1 MDPAMTHRLWTSR
14 SHFIIRGELIEIF
27 SISHYL
33 PSNGFNF
40 QISQDLAGL
49 GGDSNYYR
57 NSFEFNYYKRLSK
70 RLIGA
75 YKLQGGNINGY
86 NDKYSPLASN
96 FKLGGKKLRGFKSG
110 KIGPKL
116 GNSYT
121 GGQYFYLTSLETNI
135 DLNINAFDITTTAFI
150 DVGSVWGLENPAYGS
165 IDDNH
170 EARSSI
176 GVNFNWDSAIGPINI
191 IYANISN
198 HKEYIVRSKY
208 LVGCDG
214 ANSITRKQMKTTM
227 DNLGFTQK
235 WAVVDLI
242 LKKKKNNLP
251 DRTIQYSNPKQPAT
265 YCRNVGKRR
274 RWEFAIKKNH
284 SDKKVLSES
293 YIWNFLKPWLKKS
306 EAIIERKTIYTFES
320 AIARKWRKG
329 RVFIAGDAAHLM
341 PPFMGQGMCAGI
353 RDASNL
359 AWKIANCLR
368 NKFNETLL
376 NTYQSERS
384 LNVKEYIETTMR
396 MGEFV
401 NAVESIQITDN
412 IKSDNKGI
420 KSMQSIKPKLG
431 KGLGN
436 LKDKN
441 RGKTF
446 PQFKIKNNK
455 TLDNNFSKKGMI
467 VLSSDVNPKTP
478 KYYSILKAKNFSNVS
493 RYLKNIKSKAI
504 LVRPD
509 RFILASAR
517 SNKEVNLLLKKY
529 SSILR

>member
-1 MDPAMTHRLWTSR
+1 MKEFDVTIVGLGPAGGTLANLLAMH
-14 SHFIIRGELIEIF
+14 GF
-27 SISHYL
+27 SILILDREKSFYPL
-33 PSNGFNF
+33 PRAVHFDDEIMRVFQTIGITKDFLKHTIINKGTKFVNSKDKVILDWPRPKKITDNGWYPSYRFH
-40 QISQDLAGL
+40 QPDL
-49 GGDSNYYR
+49 
-57 NSFEFNYYKRLSK
+57 E
-70 RLIGA
+70 
-75 YKLQGGNINGY
+75 
-86 NDKYSPLASN
+86 
-96 FKLGGKKLRGFKSG
+96 KKLRKKLKNYKKVSIEQNSEVK
-110 KIGPKL
+110 KII
-116 GNSYT
+116 NSKN
-121 GGQYFYLTSLETNI
+121 QV
-135 DLNINAFDITTTAFI
+135 D
-150 DVGSVWGLENPAYGS
+150 
-165 IDDNH
+165 
-170 EARSSI
+170 
-176 GVNFNWDSAIGPINI
+176 I
-191 IYANISN
+191 IYANISS

-284 SDKKVLSES
+284 SDKKVLSER

-467 VLSSDVNPKTP
+467 VLSSDVNPKTS

>member
-1 MDPAMTHRLWTSR
+1 MKEFDVTVVGLGPAGGTLANLLAMHD
-14 SHFIIRGELIEIF
+14 F
-27 SISHYL
+27 SILILDREKSFYPL
-33 PSNGFNF
+33 PRAVHFDDEIMRVFQTIGITKEFLKHTIINKGTKFVNSKDKVILDWPRPKKITANGWYPSYRFH
-40 QISQDLAGL
+40 QPDL
-49 GGDSNYYR
+49 
-57 NSFEFNYYKRLSK
+57 E
-70 RLIGA
+70 
-75 YKLQGGNINGY
+75 
-86 NDKYSPLASN
+86 
-96 FKLGGKKLRGFKSG
+96 KKLRKKLKNYKKVLVEQNSEVI
-110 KIGPKL
+110 KIK
-116 GNSYT
+116 NSKNHVDITY
-121 GGQYFYLTSLETNI
+121 
-135 DLNINAFDITTTAFI
+135 LNIN
-150 DVGSVWGLENPAYGS
+150 
-165 IDDNH
+165 
-170 EARSSI
+170 
-176 GVNFNWDSAIGPINI
+176 
-191 IYANISN
+191 N
-198 HKEYIVRSKY
+198 HKEYLVRSKY
-208 LVGCDG
+208 VIGCDG
-214 ANSITRKQMKTTM
+214 ANSITRKQMKTKM

-265 YCRNVGKRR
+265 YCRNVGRRR

-284 SDKKVLSES
+284 SDKKVLSEN
-293 YIWNFLKPWLKKS
+293 YIWHFLKPWLNKS

-359 AWKIANCLR
+359 AWKIANCIR

-436 LKDKN
+436 LKDRN

-446 PQFKIKNNK
+446 PQFKLKNNK
-455 TLDNNFSKKGMI
+455 ILDDYFSKKGMI
-467 VLSSDVNPKTP
+467 ILSSDIKPKTS
-478 KYYSILKAKNFSNVS
+478 KNDSILKAKNLSEVS
-493 RYLKNIKSKAI
+493 RYLKNINSKAI

-517 SNKEVNLLLKKY
+517 SNKDVGVLFKKY

>member
-1 MDPAMTHRLWTSR
+1 MKEFDVTIVGLGPAGGTLANLLAMHD
-14 SHFIIRGELIEIF
+14 F
-27 SISHYL
+27 SILILDREKSFYPL
-33 PSNGFNF
+33 PRAVHFDDEIMRVFQTIGITKEFLKHTIINKGTKFVNSKDKVILDWPRPKKITDNGWYPSYRFH
-40 QISQDLAGL
+40 QPDL
-49 GGDSNYYR
+49 
-57 NSFEFNYYKRLSK
+57 E
-70 RLIGA
+70 
-75 YKLQGGNINGY
+75 
-86 NDKYSPLASN
+86 
-96 FKLGGKKLRGFKSG
+96 KKLRKKLKNYKKVLIEQNSEVK
-110 KIGPKL
+110 KIQ
-116 GNSYT
+116 NSKNHVEITY
-121 GGQYFYLTSLETNI
+121 I
-135 DLNINAFDITTTAFI
+135 NIN
-150 DVGSVWGLENPAYGS
+150 
-165 IDDNH
+165 
-170 EARSSI
+170 
-176 GVNFNWDSAIGPINI
+176 
-191 IYANISN
+191 N
-198 HKEYIVRSKY
+198 HKEYLLRSKY
-208 LVGCDG
+208 VIGCDG
-214 ANSITRKQMKTTM
+214 ANSITRKQMKTKM

-265 YCRNVGKRR
+265 YCRNVGRRR

-284 SDKKVLSES
+284 SDKKVLSEN
-293 YIWNFLKPWLKKS
+293 YIWNFLKPWLNKS

-359 AWKIANCLR
+359 AWKIANCIR
-368 NKFNETLL
+368 NKFDETLL

-436 LKDKN
+436 LKDRN

-446 PQFKIKNNK
+446 PQFKLKNNK
-455 TLDNNFSKKGMI
+455 TLDDYFSKKGMI
-467 VLSSDVNPKTP
+467 ILSSDIKPKTS
-478 KYYSILKAKNFSNVS
+478 KNDSILKAKNLSEVS
-493 RYLKNIKSKAI
+493 RYLKNINSKAI

-517 SNKEVNLLLKKY
+517 SNKDVGVLFKKY

>member
-1 MDPAMTHRLWTSR
+1 MKEFDVTIVGLGPAGGTLANLLAMHD
-14 SHFIIRGELIEIF
+14 F
-27 SISHYL
+27 SILILDREKSFYPL
-33 PSNGFNF
+33 PRAVHFDDEIMRVFQTIGITKEFLKHTIINKGTKFVNSKDKVILDWPRPKKITDNGWYPSYRFH
-40 QISQDLAGL
+40 QPDL
-49 GGDSNYYR
+49 
-57 NSFEFNYYKRLSK
+57 E
-70 RLIGA
+70 
-75 YKLQGGNINGY
+75 
-86 NDKYSPLASN
+86 
-96 FKLGGKKLRGFKSG
+96 KKLRKKLKNYKKVLIEQNSEVK
-110 KIGPKL
+110 KIQ
-116 GNSYT
+116 NSKNHVDITY
-121 GGQYFYLTSLETNI
+121 
-135 DLNINAFDITTTAFI
+135 LNIN
-150 DVGSVWGLENPAYGS
+150 
-165 IDDNH
+165 
-170 EARSSI
+170 
-176 GVNFNWDSAIGPINI
+176 
-191 IYANISN
+191 N
-198 HKEYIVRSKY
+198 HKEYLLRSKY
-208 LVGCDG
+208 VIGCDG
-214 ANSITRKQMKTTM
+214 ANSITRKQMKTKM

-265 YCRNVGKRR
+265 YCRNVGRRR

-284 SDKKVLSES
+284 SDKKVLSEN
-293 YIWNFLKPWLKKS
+293 YIWNFLKPWLNKS

-359 AWKIANCLR
+359 AWKIANCIR
-368 NKFNETLL
+368 NKFDETLL

-436 LKDKN
+436 LKDRN

-446 PQFKIKNNK
+446 PQFKLKNNK
-455 TLDNNFSKKGMI
+455 TLDDYFSKKGMI
-467 VLSSDVNPKTP
+467 ILSSDIKPKTS
-478 KYYSILKAKNFSNVS
+478 KNDSILKAKNLSEVS
-493 RYLKNIKSKAI
+493 RYLKNINSKAI

-517 SNKEVNLLLKKY
+517 SNKDVGLLVKKY
-529 SSILR
+529 SLILR

>member
-1 MDPAMTHRLWTSR
+1 MKEFDVT
-14 SHFIIRGELIEIF
+14 IV
-27 SISHYL
+27 
-33 PSNGFNF
+33 
-40 QISQDLAGL
+40 GL
-49 GGDSNYYR
+49 GPAGGTLANLLAMHDLSILILDREKSFYPLPRAVHFDDEIMRVFQTIGITKEFLKHTIINKGTKFVNSKDNVILDWPRPKKITDNGWYPSYR
-57 NSFEFNYYKRLSK
+57 FHQPDLE
-70 RLIGA
+70 
-75 YKLQGGNINGY
+75 
-86 NDKYSPLASN
+86 
-96 FKLGGKKLRGFKSG
+96 KKLRKKLKNYKKVLIEQNSEVI
-110 KIGPKL
+110 KIK
-116 GNSYT
+116 NSK
-121 GGQYFYLTSLETNI
+121 NHV
-135 DLNINAFDITTTAFI
+135 DITYL
-150 DVGSVWGLENPAYGS
+150 D
-165 IDDNH
+165 
-170 EARSSI
+170 
-176 GVNFNWDSAIGPINI
+176 IN
-191 IYANISN
+191 N
-198 HKEYIVRSKY
+198 HKDYFVRSKY
-208 LVGCDG
+208 VIGCDG
-214 ANSITRKQMKTTM
+214 ANSITRKQMKTKM

-265 YCRNVGKRR
+265 YCRNVGRRR

-284 SDKKVLSES
+284 SDKKVLSDN
-293 YIWNFLKPWLKKS
+293 YIWNFLKPWLNKS

-359 AWKIANCLR
+359 AWKIANCIR
-368 NKFNETLL
+368 NKFDDKLL

-436 LKDKN
+436 QKDKN

-446 PQFKIKNNK
+446 PQFKLKNNK
-455 TLDNNFSKKGMI
+455 TLDDHFSKKGMI
-467 VLSSDVNPKTP
+467 ILSSEIKPKNL
-478 KYYSILKAKNFSNVS
+478 KNYSLLKAKNFSNVS
-493 RYLKNIKSKAI
+493 KYLKNINSKAI

-517 SNKEVNLLLKKY
+517 SNKDIGLLVKKY
-529 SSILR
+529 SLILR

>member
-1 MDPAMTHRLWTSR
+1 MKEFDVTIVGLGPAGGTLANLLAMH
-14 SHFIIRGELIEIF
+14 GF
-27 SISHYL
+27 SILILDREKSFYPL
-33 PSNGFNF
+33 PRAVHFDDEIMRVFQTIGITKDFLKHTIINKGTKFVNSKDKVILDWPRPKKITDNGWYPSYRFH
-40 QISQDLAGL
+40 QPDL
-49 GGDSNYYR
+49 
-57 NSFEFNYYKRLSK
+57 E
-70 RLIGA
+70 
-75 YKLQGGNINGY
+75 
-86 NDKYSPLASN
+86 
-96 FKLGGKKLRGFKSG
+96 KKLRKKLKNYKKVSIEQNSEVK
-110 KIGPKL
+110 KII
-116 GNSYT
+116 NSK
-121 GGQYFYLTSLETNI
+121 NKV
-135 DLNINAFDITTTAFI
+135 D
-150 DVGSVWGLENPAYGS
+150 
-165 IDDNH
+165 
-170 EARSSI
+170 
-176 GVNFNWDSAIGPINI
+176 I

-198 HKEYIVRSKY
+198 HKEHIVRSKY

-227 DNLGFTQK
+227 DNLGFTQR

-284 SDKKVLSES
+284 SDKKVLSER

-412 IKSDNKGI
+412 IRSDNKGI

-446 PQFKIKNNK
+446 PQFKLKNNK

-467 VLSSDVNPKTP
+467 VLSSDVNTKTS

>member
-1 MDPAMTHRLWTSR
+1 MKEFDVTIVGLGPAGGTLANLLAMH
-14 SHFIIRGELIEIF
+14 GF
-27 SISHYL
+27 SILILDREKSFYPL
-33 PSNGFNF
+33 PRAVHFDDEIMRVFQTIGITKDFLKHTIINKGTKFVNSKDKVILDWPRPKKITDNGWYPSYRFH
-40 QISQDLAGL
+40 QPDL
-49 GGDSNYYR
+49 
-57 NSFEFNYYKRLSK
+57 E
-70 RLIGA
+70 
-75 YKLQGGNINGY
+75 
-86 NDKYSPLASN
+86 
-96 FKLGGKKLRGFKSG
+96 KKLRKKLKNYKKVSIEQNSEVK
-110 KIGPKL
+110 KIM
-116 GNSYT
+116 NSKN
-121 GGQYFYLTSLETNI
+121 QV
-135 DLNINAFDITTTAFI
+135 DIT
-150 DVGSVWGLENPAYGS
+150 
-165 IDDNH
+165 
-170 EARSSI
+170 
-176 GVNFNWDSAIGPINI
+176 
-191 IYANISN
+191 YANISS

-284 SDKKVLSES
+284 SDKKVLSER

-412 IKSDNKGI
+412 IRSDNKGI

-431 KGLGN
+431 RGLGN

-441 RGKTF
+441 RGKIF

-467 VLSSDVNPKTP
+467 VLSSDVNPKTS

-529 SSILR
+529 SSILG